1 MQALKERPFLS
12 ELSFKTSRSSG
23 KGGQHVNKTESR
35 VSLFFDVEQSQ
46 ILSEDEKQLIYT
58 RMEARLNEGKIIQI
72 DVEESRSQKRNKE
85 IAIQRFLELVSENL
99 KRKKKRKVSK
109 PTKAAIKKRLKA
121 KKKHG
126 EKKQNRRKDNL
137 L

>member
-1 MQALKERPFLS
+1 MQTLKERPFLS
-12 ELSFKTSRSSG
+12 ELNFKTSRSSG

-35 VSLFFDVEQSQ
+35 VSLFFDVENSQ
-46 ILSEDEKQLIYT
+46 FLSDEEKSLIIS
-58 RMEARLNEGKIIQI
+58 RIGERLNEGKIIQI
-72 DVEESRSQKRNKE
+72 DVEESRSQQRNKE
-85 IAIQRFLELVSENL
+85 IAIKRFLELLSEKL
-99 KRKKKRKVSK
+99 KRKKKRKISK

>member
-1 MQALKERPFLS
+1 MQSLKERPFLS
-12 ELSFKTSRSSG
+12 ELNFKTSRSSG

-35 VSLFFDVEQSQ
+35 VSLFFDVEASQ
-46 ILSEDEKQLIYT
+46 LLSEDEKQLIFSK
-58 RMEARLNEGKIIQI
+58 MEARLNEGKIIQI
-72 DVEESRSQKRNKE
+72 DVEESRSQQRNKE
-85 IAIQRFLELVSENL
+85 IAIQRFLELLSEKL

-109 PTKAAIKKRLKA
+109 PTKAAIKKRLKS
-121 KKKHG
+121 KKKRS

>member
-1 MQALKERPFLS
+1 MQTLKERPFLS

-35 VSLFFDVEQSQ
+35 VSLFFDVENSQ
-46 ILSEDEKQLIYT
+46 FLSDEEKELIISK
-58 RMEARLNEGKIIQI
+58 MGERLNEGKIIQI

-85 IAIQRFLELVSENL
+85 IATQRFLELITEKL

-109 PTKAAIKKRLKA
+109 PTKSAIKKRLKA
-121 KKKHG
+121 KKKRS